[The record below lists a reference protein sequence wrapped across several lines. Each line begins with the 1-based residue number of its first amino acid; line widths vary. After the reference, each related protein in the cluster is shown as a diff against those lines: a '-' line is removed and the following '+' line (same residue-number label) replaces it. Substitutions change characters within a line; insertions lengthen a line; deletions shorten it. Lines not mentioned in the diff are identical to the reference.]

1 MVLNVTVQYGGPSF
15 NRPSIYRRPGSHTC
29 FVFFS
34 SFCFFGDV
42 AFPSTSC
49 TIAVFS
55 MYGEYAVRSFLP
67 NGIFLSCDY
76 GLDY

>member
-15 NRPSIYRRPGSHTC
+15 NRPPIRRRPGSHTC
-29 FVFFS
+29 FVFCFPLLFLWRCRFS
-34 SFCFFGDV
+34 EHFLYHRRFL
-42 AFPSTSC
+42 
-49 TIAVFS
+49 

-67 NGIFLSCDY
+67 NCIFLSCDY

>member
-15 NRPSIYRRPGSHTC
+15 NRPSKCRRPGSHTC

-34 SFCFFGDV
+34 PFVSLEMSLFRAFFV
-42 AFPSTSC
+42 PSP
-49 TIAVFS
+49 FS
-55 MYGEYAVRSFLP
+55 LYAVRSFLP